1 MKAFGFSREEALH
14 GVSYAN
20 IVLFSATLPS
30 YEAPRGEGGEEVI
43 DAGDP
48 RNAEAVARAFSE

>member
-1 MKAFGFSREEALH
+1 MKAFGLSLEEALH

-20 IVLFSATLPS
+20 IVLLSATLPPPRAPGRG
-30 YEAPRGEGGEEVI
+30 EAPV

-48 RNAEAVARAFSE
+48 RNAAIVIETFRE